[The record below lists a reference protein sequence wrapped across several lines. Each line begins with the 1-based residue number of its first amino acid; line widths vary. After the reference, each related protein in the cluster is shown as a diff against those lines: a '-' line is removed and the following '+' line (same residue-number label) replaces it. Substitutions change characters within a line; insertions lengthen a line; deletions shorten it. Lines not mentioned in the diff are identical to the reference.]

1 MFLLLAMK
9 QKTTLLILG
18 LTLTIAVALAIAP
31 ILSEIAYASV
41 GGTGHV
47 PTEKVCGNPGAAVNN
62 PTCNGGQTHVNVCGN
77 PGAAENN
84 PHCN

>member
-1 MFLLLAMK
+1 MFLLSAMK
-9 QKTTLLILG
+9 QKTTLLVLG

-31 ILSEIAYASV
+31 ILSEIAYASAD
-41 GGTGHV
+41 
-47 PTEKVCGNPGAAVNN
+47 PTNHVCGNSGAAVNN
-62 PTCNGGQTHVNVCGN
+62 PHCNGGQIHVHVCSN

>member
-9 QKTTLLILG
+9 QKTTLLVLG

-31 ILSEIAYASV
+31 ILSEIAYASAD
-41 GGTGHV
+41 
-47 PTEKVCGNPGAAVNN
+47 PTN
-62 PTCNGGQTHVNVCGN
+62 NVCGN
-77 PGAAENN
+77 SGAAENN